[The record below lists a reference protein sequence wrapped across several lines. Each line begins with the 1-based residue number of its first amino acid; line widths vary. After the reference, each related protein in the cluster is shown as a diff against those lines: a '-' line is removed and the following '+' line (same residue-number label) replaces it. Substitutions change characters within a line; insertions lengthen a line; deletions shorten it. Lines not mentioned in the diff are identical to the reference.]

1 VYTTKYLKYKEYH
14 SVCPLVGIGTPPHPS
29 PECVLPPE
37 PEGGGVHLPAGEG
50 AGESQFR
57 RPEKKLSNLPTLWC
71 TLYSEQYSTE
81 ADQYVPTFFWFKN
94 FSYWV
99 WLHKNNTWWVI
110 FQGQAIFLSFFP
122 LILSEAILS
131 LIRIFSVYIGVADPD
146 SSDPYVFG
154 PPGSGSGPINQRYGS
169 GSGSFYHQA
178 KIVRKTLIPTVLWL
192 LFWLFIFEKW
202 CKCTFKK

>member
-1 VYTTKYLKYKEYH
+1 MYVPSLELGLPHTPLP
-14 SVCPLVGIGTPPHPS
+14 SVSSPLNQW
-29 PECVLPPE
+29 
-37 PEGGGVHLPAGEG
+37 GGGCTCRRERGR
-50 AGESQFR
+50 ESPNSDDR
-57 RPEKKLSNLPTLWC
+57 RKSLAICRVPTLWC